1 MAYFHGFEYTKRSPF
16 VFSFVF
22 SIQWLRKLLFLILP
36 MVGFELKVSAFEEEH
51 LCQLILSILL
61 SFDLVFKVLLKE
73 ATTTSNSCFMAVI
86 STHIAMKY
94 YSDLCAAES
103 LT

>member
-1 MAYFHGFEYTKRSPF
+1 
-16 VFSFVF
+16 
-22 SIQWLRKLLFLILP
+22 